1 MKHHLNAPAAVSY
14 KKHTTGSVE
23 FLIILGS
30 TGLSAEG
37 GTPTPIRCQQ
47 QFYVKRVLWWLKL
60 AGNHTL
66 LQRQI

>member
-47 QFYVKRVLWWLKL
+47 QFYVKRVLW
-60 AGNHTL
+60 
-66 LQRQI
+66 